1 MSSEMLA
8 YINTGLLSMTTLF
21 IMRFLSRID
30 KTEKKV
36 EDLDN
41 RVLKIETADQ
51 TRKEM
56 KKELKAG
63 YATD

>member
-1 MSSEMLA
+1 MKPEFLE

-41 RVLKIETADQ
+41 RVLKIETVDQ

-63 YATD
+63 YVND